1 MASRHGSAYTVRALR
16 WLMVCSLMAAAV
28 ALSTTLGAFA
38 CGLGWASTAV
48 NSNTLPEYFSYA
60 NLALKDN
67 GFQKIHRN
75 LAN

>member
-1 MASRHGSAYTVRALR
+1 VHGQGITMALGMLADG
-16 WLMVCSLMAAAV
+16 AAV
-28 ALSTTLGAFA
+28 ALSTTLGVFA
-38 CGLGWASTAV
+38 CGLRWASTAV